1 MKIAC
6 IADLHLNK
14 TVYKGVMDKKLTSL
28 PFRNADFMRSFEWMV
43 DECINNIKPD
53 LLVIGGDVYDY
64 YDASNPIRS
73 FFSSQ
78 LSKLVENKIPCI
90 ILVGNHDVSKKNHA
104 LEDVQKLNLKPI
116 RVLDSSLIMNFKEHR
131 LLFFPYS
138 LDIEQ
143 QKITMRD
150 AFKKF
155 TREIKEDKSNLP
167 SIFFGHF
174 GVKNAILNDYS
185 IENDNED
192 ERTTNTTTTL
202 INAPRAEYYS
212 RRSDDIENT
221 ELDELGV
228 EYVILGDFHRHQI
241 LKTKCYGFYPG
252 SIEKTDIN
260 EVNQKKGFMVYDSDA
275 EEIKDYGKCKFIEYP
290 NCRPM
295 IEIRGNLESIKKQF
309 YALDYSK
316 YQGAIVKIVFI
327 GNSEELLDFSSG
339 IEELKKE
346 MVDKI
351 DPIHVFTVPKP
362 PRDKI
367 QEQKA
372 TALEREIMER
382 GHFTDKDI
390 LNVLKEMIEERVIDK
405 EDRDETIKI
414 ANEIYNEVKEEV

>member
-6 IADLHLNK
+6 INDLHLNK
-14 TVYKGVMDKKLTSL
+14 TVYKGVMDREFPSL
-28 PFRNADFMRSFEWMV
+28 PFRNADFMRSFAWMV
-43 DECINNIKPD
+43 DKCISDIKPD

-73 FFSSQ
+73 FFSTQ

-116 RVLDSSLIMNFKEHR
+116 RVLDASLILNFKEHR

-143 QKITMRD
+143 QEITMRD

-155 TREIKEDKSNLP
+155 AKEIKDDKSDLP

-185 IENDNED
+185 IEENNED
-192 ERTTNTTTTL
+192 EETTNTTTTL

-212 RRSDDIENT
+212 RRADDIETT
-221 ELDELGV
+221 ELDGLGV

-275 EEIKDYGKCKFIEYP
+275 EEIKDYGKCRFIEYP

-295 IEIRGNLESIKKQF
+295 IEIRGNFESIKKQF

-316 YQGAIVKIVFI
+316 YQSAIVKIVFS
-327 GNSEELLDFSSG
+327 GTSEELLDFSSG
-339 IEELKKE
+339 IDELKKE

-351 DPIHVFTVPKP
+351 NPIHVFTVPKP

-372 TALEREIMER
+372 TALEKEIMDR

-390 LNVLKEMIEERVIDK
+390 LNVLKEMIEERVADK
-405 EDRDETIKI
+405 EDLAETLKI
-414 ANEIYNEVKEEV
+414 ANEIYDEVKAEE